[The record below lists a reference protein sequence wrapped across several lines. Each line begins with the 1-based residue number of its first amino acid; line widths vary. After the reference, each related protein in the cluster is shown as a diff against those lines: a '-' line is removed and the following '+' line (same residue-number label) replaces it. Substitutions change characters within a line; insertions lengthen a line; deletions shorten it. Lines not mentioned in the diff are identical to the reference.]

1 MTESESDE
9 QLIARARKGDQSA
22 FRQII
27 QQHESLVAS
36 TVIRLLGR
44 GHEADDI
51 GQETFVRCF
60 RSLEQFRGDSELS
73 TYLVTIARNLSLTAL
88 TRRARSHSRF
98 VSLDDDAAFTDD
110 RHLEPLDPVDAAD
123 ASERQEMVERA
134 LSRLSEAHRSVVVLR
149 LMQGLSTKETAAAL
163 SVPEG
168 TVLSRLARACTQ
180 LKSLLAPYLEHGG
193 AVEGA

>member
-27 QQHESLVAS
+27 QQHESRVAS

-73 TYLVTIARNLSLTAL
+73 TYLVAIARNLSLTAL
-88 TRRARSHSRF
+88 ARRARSHSRF
-98 VSLDDDAAFTDD
+98 VSLDDDAAFADD
-110 RHLEPLDPVDAAD
+110 RHIEPLDPVDAAD
-123 ASERQEMVERA
+123 VSERQEMVERA

-180 LKSLLAPYLEHGG
+180 RKSLLAPYLHLGG

>member
-1 MTESESDE
+1 MTASESDA
-9 QLIARARKGDQSA
+9 QLVARARDGDQAA
-22 FRQII
+22 FRLII
-27 QQHESLVAS
+27 QRHESLVAS
-36 TVIRLLGR
+36 TVIAMLGR
-44 GHEADDI
+44 GHEADDV

-60 RSLEQFRGDSELS
+60 RSLAQFRGESALS

-88 TRRARSHSRF
+88 ARRARMNSRF
-98 VSLDDDAAFTDD
+98 LSLDDDAVLVDA
-110 RHLEPLDPVDAAD
+110 RAADPVDATD
-123 ASERQEMVERA
+123 ETERQVMVERA
-134 LSRLSEAHRSVVVLR
+134 LARLSQAHRSVVVLR

-180 LKSLLAPYLEHGG
+180 LKSILAPYLRHGD

>member
-60 RSLEQFRGDSELS
+60 CSLEQFRGDSELS
-73 TYLVTIARNLSLTAL
+73 TYLVAIARNLSLTAL
-88 TRRARSHSRF
+88 TRRARSHARF
-98 VSLDDDAAFTDD
+98 VSLNDDAAFADD
-110 RHLEPLDPVDAAD
+110 RHIEPLDPVDAAD

-134 LSRLSEAHRSVVVLR
+134 LSRLSEAHRAVVVLR
-149 LMQGLSTKETAAAL
+149 LMQGLSTKEAAAAL

-168 TVLSRLARACTQ
+168 TVLSRLARACAQ
-180 LKSLLAPYLEHGG
+180 LKSLLAPYLHHGS